1 MCCCRGEL
9 QRAFVPQQLSSPRQ
23 VVHLDL
29 FVYFFLMVRFMPY
42 AVLLAKTSAAI
53 EEMGSHRSKAPI
65 TFGKLIRFAVAMSLV
80 SVIVPFVVVVV
91 VVIVVIFCHSP
102 PYAAMFAAT
111 IGAVVLVSPFRS
123 KDDGVW
129 WSHRCV

>member
-1 MCCCRGEL
+1 
-9 QRAFVPQQLSSPRQ
+9 
-23 VVHLDL
+23 
-29 FVYFFLMVRFMPY
+29 MVRFMPY

-91 VVIVVIFCHSP
+91 VVVIVVIFCHSP

-111 IGAVVLVSPFRS
+111 IGAVVLVSQFRS

-129 WSHRCV
+129 WSHRCVQ